1 MTNNGMMTTQDLD
14 IVLVD
19 KAPELFSSKVS
30 EETVKTLKFSTT
42 MFSAE
47 ATFLNGEFQ
56 KLEVDFG
63 DNHFLEVS
71 GDDDLE
77 FLIKIMDELKLHINA
92 GKS

>member
-1 MTNNGMMTTQDLD
+1 MTNNGSMMSTQELD

-42 MFSAE
+42 LYSAE

-63 DNHFLEVS
+63 DSQFLEVM
-71 GDDDLE
+71 GEDDLQ
-77 FLIKIMDELKLHINA
+77 FLTKIMDELKTHTNA
-92 GKS
+92 RQ